1 MRAAPLKSTNHAL
14 SGAVRP
20 IPLNLT
26 TDALS
31 TARGVCRAIQRTNPA
46 ASRRTDQDTPVARQA
61 RIGAQRRAHGGSDT
75 STDRAPT
82 LASRPH
88 PDRSPWVTSRG
99 PRCAGTT
106 RHGATT
112 GTEHGRGSDT
122 PMRPLRQRGA
132 TGHSR
137 GLATLRRCGAHR
149 DTNHAPSTDPTINA
163 HPADVSHAGANT
175 RNGATDATMRRA
187 SGLVLS
193 TASPLC

>member
-1 MRAAPLKSTNHAL
+1 MRTAPLKSTNLAP

-31 TARGVCRAIQRTNPA
+31 TARGACRAIQRTNPA
-46 ASRRTDQDTPVARQA
+46 ASRRTDRNTPVKRQA
-61 RIGAQRRAHGGSDT
+61 RIGAKRRAHGGSDL
-75 STDRAPT
+75 STDYAPT
-82 LASRPH
+82 DAHRSH
-88 PDRSPWVTSRG
+88 SDRTPWVTSRD
-99 PRCAGTT
+99 PRGDGTT
-106 RHGATT
+106 RYGATA